1 MKKIKVST
9 LKPNPNNPRII
20 KDDKFY
26 KLVESIKDFGN
37 KMMPIRPI
45 VIDEKNIILAG
56 NMRCKAI
63 RELKIKEIPESWV
76 KKVEYLTEEEKKE
89 FIIKDNIGFGVWDW
103 EALTNGWDS
112 SDLIAWGLE
121 IDLGKGLDDL
131 AEGEELEFEQ
141 SGQLEPPKE
150 YILIMA
156 EPNSVDWEEIK
167 QTLKLKMVRRGGY
180 KKGSAFDS
188 VGLERV
194 LNWGDFKKRINANSD
209 TK

>member
-1 MKKIKVST
+1 MQDQSKEMHIVDEA
-9 LKPNPNNPRII
+9 L
-20 KDDKFY
+20 F
-26 KLVESIKDFGN
+26 F
-37 KMMPIRPI
+37 

-141 SGQLEPPKE
+141 SVQLEPPKE